1 MAEINLDDISS
12 NSDSAKHKQNALPGP
27 VEETDVIKVSPLKRQ
42 NLLARGLAVFGV
54 STDFSGALKTVWED
68 VIIPTFLD
76 GCRDSMYPAAD
87 YIFGGTGARRNH
99 SSKSSGGKSGYTS
112 YSNASKNNRVVKK
125 SPATNSYYIEY
136 EERQSND
143 PNHPGAQ
150 DVLDGMFD
158 VLDQIHFV
166 TIQDMITIAKKTTTN
181 YTLGDWGWKDLS
193 RAMVRRAGNG
203 MYYIDLPRPVEIG
216 DK

>member
-12 NSDSAKHKQNALPGP
+12 NSDSAKQNALPGP
-27 VEETDVIKVSPLKRQ
+27 VEDTDVIKVSPLKKQ

-54 STDFSGALKTVWED
+54 STDFTGALKTVWED

-76 GCRDSMYPAAD
+76 GCRDSMYTAAD
-87 YIFGGTGARRNH
+87 YIFGGTGVRRTH

-112 YSNASKNNRVVKK
+112 YSNASKNGRVVKK

-136 EERQSND
+136 EERQTNNPD
-143 PNHPGAQ
+143 NPGALDVLTGMQ
-150 DVLDGMFD
+150 DVLDQ
-158 VLDQIHFV
+158 VHFV

-181 YTLGDWGWKDLS
+181 YTLGDWGWNDLS